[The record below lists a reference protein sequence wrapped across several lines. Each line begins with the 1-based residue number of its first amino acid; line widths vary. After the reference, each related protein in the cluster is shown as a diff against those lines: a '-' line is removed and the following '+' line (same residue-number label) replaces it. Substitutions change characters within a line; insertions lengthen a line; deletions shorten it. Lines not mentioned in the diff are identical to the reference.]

1 MNDSLEAINKELE
14 SKNAFER
21 LETII
26 RGYQN
31 NRLVLATSF
40 SAEDQVLLDMAI
52 RINSS
57 IRIFTLDTGR
67 QFQETYDVFEATRI
81 KYNVSIEVFAP
92 ERSDI
97 ELFVKNYGPNAMYSG
112 IDLRKEC
119 CRIRKLVPLKRV
131 LSTADAWICGLRQEQ
146 SVTRFNC
153 NPAEVDT
160 INGIVKFSPLYDW
173 TKEMVWEYIR
183 KNVVPYNSLHDK
195 SFPSIGCAPCT
206 RAVNDG
212 DDERSGRWWWERAEQ
227 KECGLHKRQDA

>member
-1 MNDSLEAINKELE
+1 MIDTIDALNKDLE

-21 LETII
+21 LQTII
-26 RGYQN
+26 SRYKTD
-31 NRLVLATSF
+31 RLIMATSF
-40 SAEDQVLLDMAI
+40 GAEDQVLLDLAI

-67 QFQETYDVFEATRI
+67 QFQETYDVFEETRK
-81 KYNVSIEVFAP
+81 KYNVSIEVFSP
-92 ERSDI
+92 ERSDL
-97 ELFVKNYGPNAMYSG
+97 EPYVQKNGPNAMYSG

-119 CRIRKLVPLKRV
+119 CRIRKLVPLRKA

-153 NPAEVDT
+153 NPAEMDT
-160 INGIVKFSPLYDW
+160 INGIIKFSPLYDW
-173 TKEMVWEYIR
+173 TIEMVWEYIR
-183 KNVVPYNSLHDK
+183 KNDVPYNSLHDK
-195 SFPSIGCAPCT
+195 NFPSIGCAPCT

-212 DDERSGRWWWERAEQ
+212 DDERSGRWWWESAEQ